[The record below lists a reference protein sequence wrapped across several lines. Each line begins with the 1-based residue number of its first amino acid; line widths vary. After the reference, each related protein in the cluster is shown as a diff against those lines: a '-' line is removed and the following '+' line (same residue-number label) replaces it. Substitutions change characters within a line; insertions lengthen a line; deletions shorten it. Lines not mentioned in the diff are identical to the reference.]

1 MSNAFFY
8 ALLRLPDV
16 VGEARAFD
24 KDFSEPTNRNRNML
38 LIASLEHL
46 AKVELFSHFGRGLRV
61 KPIQRHFVQADLADL
76 AENVAVGVD
85 DIPTRWLLAG
95 ARVNWMGVG
104 ATTDFGSMAS
114 IHFSHSACAACMHP
128 HNEDAPGPTP
138 TIAFVS
144 FLSGLMVAADFLVE
158 LSRSAANIASKQ
170 RLIFP
175 LRCDTPNGVQETRVS
190 LRADCPAHCP
200 ASEVLRRS

>member
-1 MSNAFFY
+1 M
-8 ALLRLPDV
+8 RK
-16 VGEARAFD
+16 VGRA
-24 KDFSEPTNRNRNML
+24 
-38 LIASLEHL
+38 
-46 AKVELFSHFGRGLRV
+46 
-61 KPIQRHFVQADLADL
+61 
-76 AENVAVGVD
+76 GVD

-128 HNEDAPGPTP
+128 HNEDAPGQTP

-158 LSRSAANIASKQ
+158 LSRSTVNIASKQ
-170 RLIFP
+170 RIDIP
-175 LRCDTPNGVQETRVS
+175 AALRYAKWCPCNSGFAACGLSCALSRIRNPAPTIARIGQAPPPPVFSPSHARRRPAVTRS
-190 LRADCPAHCP
+190 NPT
-200 ASEVLRRS
+200 